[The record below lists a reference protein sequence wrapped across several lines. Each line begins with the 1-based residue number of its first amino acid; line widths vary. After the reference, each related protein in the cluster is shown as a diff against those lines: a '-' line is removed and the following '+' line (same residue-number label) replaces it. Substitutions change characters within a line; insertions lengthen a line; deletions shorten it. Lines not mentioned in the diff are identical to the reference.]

1 MKFTLPLQEVHSCI
15 AGITLCRCKGAGCE
29 IKNQTNLL
37 EFLIIFF
44 QNMFFPNSYLH
55 VMAVL
60 GLLPTFKKDVR
71 LAFDAHFLDTFSIKK
86 YLILYQLSSVRYQT
100 FFSSY
105 DIKQY
110 VFLSSCLA
118 NSCHLDF

>member
-1 MKFTLPLQEVHSCI
+1 
-15 AGITLCRCKGAGCE
+15 
-29 IKNQTNLL
+29 
-37 EFLIIFF
+37 
-44 QNMFFPNSYLH
+44 MFFPNSYLH